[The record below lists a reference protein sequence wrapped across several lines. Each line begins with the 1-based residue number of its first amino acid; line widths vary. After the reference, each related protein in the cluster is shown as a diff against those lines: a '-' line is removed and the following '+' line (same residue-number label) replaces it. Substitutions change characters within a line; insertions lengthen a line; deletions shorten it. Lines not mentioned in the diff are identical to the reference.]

1 MDAPPQLAQQVVRS
15 SVHLEVRVTPNH
27 PSVLSLGAER
37 MGSGTLV
44 EEDLV
49 LTLSVVTLGAAGLT
63 VTGPQGRRVK
73 GEVVAREFDSGLA
86 LVRVPRGFGPP
97 IPLGE
102 AAAPGQPVF
111 LLASTTPTA
120 RRLRSGLL
128 TEVGPFEATWEYM
141 LDRALKVSAPNPGF
155 SGGALCDLQGRML
168 GVVCLSLAEVARASL
183 AIPVDLFR
191 SQRDELLQHGRILS
205 RPPRA
210 WLGLFSQGGS
220 GGLKVV
226 GVIPGSPAARA
237 GVQEGDLLI
246 GLDVIRLTS
255 RREFYTEL
263 WKHRPGAVILLSI
276 LRGDTPKAIEVT
288 AGDRGEFYR

>member
-1 MDAPPQLAQQVVRS
+1 
-15 SVHLEVRVTPNH
+15 
-27 PSVLSLGAER
+27 
-37 MGSGTLV
+37 
-44 EEDLV
+44 
-49 LTLSVVTLGAAGLT
+49 
-63 VTGPQGRRVK
+63 
-73 GEVVAREFDSGLA
+73 
-86 LVRVPRGFGPP
+86 
-97 IPLGE
+97 
-102 AAAPGQPVF
+102 
-111 LLASTTPTA
+111 
-120 RRLRSGLL
+120 
-128 TEVGPFEATWEYM
+128 M

-155 SGGALCDLQGRML
+155 SGGALCDPQGRML

-191 SQRDELLQHGRILS
+191 SQRDELLRHGRIVS

-210 WLGLFSQGGS
+210 WLGLFSQGGA

-263 WKHRPGAVILLSI
+263 WKHQPGAVILLSI
-276 LRGDTPKAIEVT
+276 VRGDTPKAIEVT